1 MPMTMDIMLDVGDGN
16 SCKLQKLAI
25 HLTDFL
31 YSHPLVTCSLM
42 IGVGIVIGLML
53 MMIIFELITPAVP
66 YTEMDEEP
74 EINKEKNE

>member
-1 MPMTMDIMLDVGDGN
+1 
-16 SCKLQKLAI
+16 
-25 HLTDFL
+25 
-31 YSHPLVTCSLM
+31 M